1 MTQIRSY
8 KIKQFSTDVQG
19 EVDRLKAQVDLFW
32 DKEIR
37 CYRQFGLSDGM
48 SILECGSGPGYV
60 TEKILNEFPNCD
72 ATAIEIDSYLVDILK
87 CAAEKR
93 KIKVSQQSVT
103 HLGFKDNC
111 FDFVITRLVLEH
123 LPEPEDAV
131 WEINRVLKP
140 GGIAVFVDNDFEM
153 HLKTFPGIPEINTL
167 YEAYCKSRIS
177 EGGNPKIGRQLPNIL
192 KRCGFRNVDLE
203 VICAHNRLVGDD
215 MFLKSEGVGIPAK
228 LVKDGFLDSSILDM
242 LAVKWHQVLKADD
255 HAIYRQ
261 LFVAGGIKVET
272 ANAGCRSIKNNKDRQ
287 CPIDSIHL
295 ISNEA
300 SQSPEKTDQTTK
312 RIETMKSRA
321 DMVDYI
327 RRLIAQAFRME
338 ENGILPDSRFIDLG
352 LDSLMAVDVI
362 STIESELGILL
373 SLMDFFEGQSITD
386 LAEKMEHS
394 INNVTTLQDDDS
406 LETTHGIADQGLK
419 TVTASHVS
427 KSEQVEW
434 EEGEIG

>member
-1 MTQIRSY
+1 MTHKRSY

-32 DKEIR
+32 EKEIR
-37 CYRQFGLSDGM
+37 CYRQFGLTDGM

-60 TEKILNEFPNCD
+60 TEKILNEFPNCTS
-72 ATAIEIDSYLVDILK
+72 TAIEIDSYLVAILK
-87 CAAEKR
+87 CVAEKR

-103 HLGFKDNC
+103 QLGFKDNC

-123 LPEPEDAV
+123 LPEPEEAV

-177 EGGNPKIGRQLPNIL
+177 EGGNPKIGRQLPNLL
-192 KRCGFRNVDLE
+192 KQCGFKNVDME
-203 VICAHNRLVGDD
+203 IICAHNSLVGDD
-215 MFLKSEGVGIPAK
+215 IFLKSEGVGIPAK
-228 LVKDGFLDSSILDM
+228 LVKDGFLDSRILDK

-261 LFVAGGIKVET
+261 LFVAGGEKIET
-272 ANAGCRSIKNNKDRQ
+272 ANAGCRSIENKKERQ
-287 CPIDSIHL
+287 GSIDSIHL
-295 ISNEA
+295 ISNDA
-300 SQSPEKTDQTTK
+300 TNSPEKTDLTAK
-312 RIETMKSRA
+312 RIESMKSRT
-321 DMVDYI
+321 DIVDYI

-338 ENGILPDSRFIDLG
+338 ENDILPGSRFIDLG

-373 SLMDFFEGQSITD
+373 SLMDFFEGQSIAD
-386 LAEKMEHS
+386 LAEKIEYLS
-394 INNVTTLQDDDS
+394 SNATTHHDEDFLKM
-406 LETTHGIADQGLK
+406 THGIADQESNTVMVSHISK
-419 TVTASHVS
+419 T
-427 KSEQVEW
+427 EPVEW
-434 EEGEIG
+434 EEGEI